1 MDRLT
6 KFFTSLGGV
15 LASLAAVIGGAA
27 ALYVAFGSGGDQAP
41 NGPDPPTPVDTTSD
55 AAIEDWRAQV
65 EEACRD
71 FDRRVSELGPV
82 PADQPGQIVR
92 LQQLIPIVDTA
103 SNEIRALEE
112 PHAIRDDVER
122 FLDSMGEVI
131 DLSQTMVNSYQIAD
145 AQTFNSARL
154 EMQAAARDTDRLAA
168 ELELQECVDLN

>member
-1 MDRLT
+1 
-6 KFFTSLGGV
+6 
-15 LASLAAVIGGAA
+15 
-27 ALYVAFGSGGDQAP
+27 
-41 NGPDPPTPVDTTSD
+41 
-55 AAIEDWRAQV
+55 
-65 EEACRD
+65 
-71 FDRRVSELGPV
+71 
-82 PADQPGQIVR
+82 VR

-112 PHAIRDDVER
+112 PDAIRDDVER